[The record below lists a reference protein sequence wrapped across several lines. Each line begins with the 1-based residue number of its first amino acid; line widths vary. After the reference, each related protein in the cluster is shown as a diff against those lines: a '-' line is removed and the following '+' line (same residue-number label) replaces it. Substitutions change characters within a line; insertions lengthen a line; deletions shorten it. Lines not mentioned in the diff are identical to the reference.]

1 MNLFP
6 TVRDRLTAWNVGVV
20 ACVLIISGFGV
31 RYLLRDG
38 LLRTM
43 DRDLDRQSQFWS
55 GFFGRLRWVGPPANE
70 GEPGPEVR
78 LPSPNGP
85 VLFRPRLLDRQGRDY
100 WRHGPWDRES
110 FDRSLQG
117 ERVYRTI
124 VSGGQ
129 ELRVLSLPGT
139 RRGQIEG
146 VIQIVEPL
154 AATQNALDELTRTL
168 VVLIPVALALAAVG
182 GGFLTRRALQPIR
195 EITQAASRIEPHD
208 LSARLPAEGDDEL
221 ARLAAVLN
229 GMLARLEEAF
239 ERQKRFTGDASH
251 ELRTPLATI
260 KAHSSLAQADAWGAA
275 ECQQAMASIEEAT
288 DRASEIVDDLLL
300 LARSDGSRLVT
311 STTIHGLTAIVHE
324 AARQAQETRRPSQPE
339 THLSFCLPETGE
351 LQVAGEPQHLIR
363 LFRNLLDNALRH
375 TPGGQITLTA
385 QGEPT
390 RIVVTVADT
399 GEGIAP
405 EHLPHLGE
413 RFYRVDSARD
423 RSRGGFGLGL
433 AICGAI
439 VAAHQGQLH
448 IDSVLGQGTIVT
460 VALPRAEGQE

>member
-6 TVRDRLTAWNVGVV
+6 TFRDRLTAWNVGVV
-20 ACVLIISGFGV
+20 ACVLIVSGFGV

-43 DRDLDRQSQFWS
+43 DRDLDRQSQFWT
-55 GFFGRLRWVGPPANE
+55 GFFSRLRWVGPASP
-70 GEPGPEVR
+70 PGAPRPEVR
-78 LPSPNGP
+78 FPSPNGP
-85 VLFRPRLLDRQGRDY
+85 VLFRPRLLDREGLDY
-100 WRHGPWDRES
+100 RRHGPWDRSAFEQ
-110 FDRSLQG
+110 SLQG
-117 ERVYRTI
+117 ARVYRTI
-124 VSGGQ
+124 VASGQ
-129 ELRVLSLPGT
+129 ELRLLSLPGT
-139 RRGQIEG
+139 RRGRIEG

-195 EITQAASRIEPHD
+195 EITLAASRIEPHD
-208 LSARLPAEGDDEL
+208 LSARLPTEGDDEL
-221 ARLAAVLN
+221 ARLGAVLN

-260 KAHSSLAQADAWGAA
+260 KAHSSLAQADDWGAA
-275 ECQQAMASIEEAT
+275 ACQQAMASIEEAA
-288 DRASEIVDDLLL
+288 DRASYIVDDLLL
-300 LARSDGSRLVT
+300 LARGDGDVLVT
-311 STTIHGLTAIVHE
+311 RATPHCIAEILHE
-324 AARQAQETRRPSQPE
+324 AARQARESRPNHSD
-339 THLSFCLPETGE
+339 TLLALDLPTPVA
-351 LQVAGEPQHLIR
+351 LQVAGEAQHLVR

-375 TPGGQITLTA
+375 TPQGRITLTA
-385 QGEPT
+385 RTEQSNV
-390 RIVVTVADT
+390 VVTVTDT

-413 RFYRVDSARD
+413 RFYRADSARD

-439 VAAHQGQLH
+439 VAAHHGQLRVE
-448 IDSVLGQGTIVT
+448 SVLGQGTTVT
-460 VALPRAEGQE
+460 VALPRAEATE